1 MITIQKN
8 KGYAPTPFKKKG
20 VSSQSER
27 GYAILELLFYI
38 TFFSIMALLVIN
50 SMVTMAKS
58 FRETSI
64 YGEFVQNG
72 SILERMVREIRAS
85 NGVVSVSAT
94 DLTLST
100 KDADGIDKIIEFLL
114 SGNDILFLENNVL
127 TGNLNT
133 PNIVVTALSF
143 TQITTP
149 KGKAI
154 KITLSLRSINDN
166 LNRVQDFY
174 DTIVLRGDY

>member
-1 MITIQKN
+1 MVMPSWN
-8 KGYAPTPFKKKG
+8 FFLY
-20 VSSQSER
+20 
-27 GYAILELLFYI
+27 Y
-38 TFFSIMALLVIN
+38 FFSIMVLLVIN

-64 YGEFVQNG
+64 YGEFVQSG
-72 SILERMVREIRAS
+72 SIMERIVREIRAS

-94 DLTLST
+94 NLKLST
-100 KDADGIDKIIEFLL
+100 KDAGGIDKTIEFFIW
-114 SGNDILFLENNVL
+114 NRYQFLENDVL

-154 KITLSLRSINDN
+154 KITLSLRSTNDK

>member
-1 MITIQKN
+1 MIKLNKN
-8 KGYAPTPFKKKG
+8 
-20 VSSQSER
+20 

-38 TFFSIMALLVIN
+38 TFFSIMVLLVIN

-64 YGEFVQNG
+64 YGEFVQSG
-72 SILERMVREIRAS
+72 SIMERIVREIRAS

-94 DLTLST
+94 NLKLST
-100 KDADGIDKIIEFLL
+100 KDAGGIDKTIEFFL
-114 SGNDILFLENNVL
+114 SGTDIQFLENDVL

-154 KITLSLRSINDN
+154 KITLSLRSTNDK

>member
-1 MITIQKN
+1 M
-8 KGYAPTPFKKKG
+8 
-20 VSSQSER
+20 
-27 GYAILELLFYI
+27 
-38 TFFSIMALLVIN
+38 
-50 SMVTMAKS
+50 
-58 FRETSI
+58 
-64 YGEFVQNG
+64 
-72 SILERMVREIRAS
+72 
-85 NGVVSVSAT
+85 VSVSAT
-94 DLTLST
+94 NLKLST
-100 KDADGIDKIIEFLL
+100 KDAGGIDKTIEFFIW
-114 SGNDILFLENNVL
+114 NRYQFLENDVL

-154 KITLSLRSINDN
+154 KITLSLRSTNDK